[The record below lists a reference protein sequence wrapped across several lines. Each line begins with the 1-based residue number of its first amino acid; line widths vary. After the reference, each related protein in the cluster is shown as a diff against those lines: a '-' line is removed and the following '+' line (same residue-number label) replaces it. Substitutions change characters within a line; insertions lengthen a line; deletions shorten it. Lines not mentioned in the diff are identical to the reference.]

1 MKKVYTALML
11 MIVSVMTAVSG
22 YAVPDEPTIIVS
34 QDEIIDYV
42 ILLGAAIFLLGLL
55 FVLLSLYAG
64 VRKKKLDEY
73 DEEIILD
80 YEPEDYEEEPEV
92 DEPDEAEDGLEPEPI
107 FEVAA
112 EETVEPEIEPEPEV
126 EAEPEPVVEEKLIRI
141 TLTGTNNP
149 DVRFAEFAR
158 QCTLGRR
165 NTNDI
170 MISDNAV
177 SGNHCE
183 FICEDDKIIIRD
195 LDSTNGTLLNG
206 EPVTTAEINSG
217 DLIIVGKLQYRI
229 SIMK

>member
-1 MKKVYTALML
+1 MRKVYTALML
-11 MIVSVMTAVSG
+11 MMASVMTAISG
-22 YAVPDEPTIIVS
+22 YAVPEDPIIIS
-34 QDEIIDYV
+34 QDEVIDYV

-64 VRKKKLDEY
+64 IRKKKVDEY

-80 YEPEDYEEEPEV
+80 YEPYDYEEEVEEAD
-92 DEPDEAEDGLEPEPI
+92 DELEPEPI

-112 EETVEPEIEPEPEV
+112 EETVEPETEP
-126 EAEPEPVVEEKLIRI
+126 EAEPEPEIEAEPEPIVEEKLIRI

-183 FICEDDKIIIRD
+183 FICEDDRIIIRD

-206 EPVTTAEINSG
+206 EPVTTAEVNTG